1 MTSVAEICGTRKVVL
16 SHLVRCSMFAVHMVR
31 MRKMGVGD
39 TAASLMRSDRW
50 VHTWLER
57 FDAGGLDGLRDLPR
71 SGRPPKIP
79 HGIMA
84 QIIRQTVQPKC
95 TPRELQKTIREET
108 GIRLYITNVRKAMRQ
123 HGTTPK
129 VPQKVHINRASKEAV
144 RSWQYRFDRRVSR
157 LEQDGFTIVDE
168 DEVFSIHD
176 VMSGRKY
183 RFPRGEQIVV
193 PYTRSHSRI
202 VVYGVIARN
211 GRQFFR
217 MHKRFDAPAFVEYLK
232 AMQRHSGK
240 VAAIGDRASPHRA
253 KLVRKLL
260 WENKNIRIIYLPK
273 GSPYLNA
280 VEECWRRGKQVL
292 LVSEYYK
299 TFTDMCSAISTYYR
313 TARFTLDILKFAN
326 RKAALFC
333 TNL

>member
-1 MTSVAEICGTRKVVL
+1 M
-16 SHLVRCSMFAVHMVR
+16 RCSMFAVHMVR

-39 TAASLMRSDRW
+39 IAASLMRSDRW

-108 GIRLYITNVRKAMRQ
+108 GIRLYITNVRKATRQ
-123 HGTTPK
+123 HGTIPK
-129 VPQKVHINRASKEAV
+129 VPQKVHISRASKEAV

-168 DEVFSIHD
+168 DGVFSIHD
-176 VMSGRKY
+176 VMLGRKY

-260 WENKNIRIIYLPK
+260 WENTNIRIIYLPK

-280 VEECWRRGKQVL
+280 VEECWHQGKRIL
-292 LVSEYYK
+292 LVSEYYR
-299 TFTDMCSAISTYYR
+299 TFADMCNAIITYYR
-313 TARFTLDILKFAN
+313 TVRFKLDIVRYASRNPK
-326 RKAALFC
+326 LFC
-333 TNL
+333 KNL

>member
-16 SHLVRCSMFAVHMVR
+16 SHLMRCSMFAVHMVR

-39 TAASLMRSDRW
+39 IAASLMRSDRW

-129 VPQKVHINRASKEAV
+129 VPQKVHISRASKEAV

-202 VVYGVIARN
+202 VVYGAIAKD
-211 GRQFFR
+211 GRQLFR
-217 MHKRFDAPAFVEYLK
+217 TYDRFRRAYLCRVSQGDAEAFWKGSGGSGQDLPP
-232 AMQRHSGK
+232 SGK
-240 VAAIGDRASPHRA
+240 TGQEATAEKQEHQDHIPSKRVAVPQCGRGMRAPGKTSPAR
-253 KLVRKLL
+253 L
-260 WENKNIRIIYLPK
+260 RILQDVCRH
-273 GSPYLNA
+273 A
-280 VEECWRRGKQVL
+280 
-292 LVSEYYK
+292 
-299 TFTDMCSAISTYYR
+299 
-313 TARFTLDILKFAN
+313 
-326 RKAALFC
+326 
-333 TNL
+333 

>member
-1 MTSVAEICGTRKVVL
+1 
-16 SHLVRCSMFAVHMVR
+16 MFAVHMVR

-129 VPQKVHINRASKEAV
+129 VPQKIHINRASKEAV
-144 RSWQYRFDRRVSR
+144 RSWKYRFDRRVSR

-202 VVYGVIARN
+202 VVYGAIAKN

-217 MHKRFDAPAFVEYLK
+217 ML
-232 AMQRHSGK
+232 Q
-240 VAAIGDRASPHRA
+240 PH
-253 KLVRKLL
+253 
-260 WENKNIRIIYLPK
+260 
-273 GSPYLNA
+273 
-280 VEECWRRGKQVL
+280 
-292 LVSEYYK
+292 
-299 TFTDMCSAISTYYR
+299 
-313 TARFTLDILKFAN
+313 IL
-326 RKAALFC
+326 
-333 TNL
+333 TV

>member
-1 MTSVAEICGTRKVVL
+1 
-16 SHLVRCSMFAVHMVR
+16 MFAVHMVR

-39 TAASLMRSDRW
+39 IAASLMRSDRW

-129 VPQKVHINRASKEAV
+129 VPQKVRINRASKEAV
-144 RSWQYRFDRRVSR
+144 RSWQCRFDRRVSR

-202 VVYGVIARN
+202 VVYGAIAKN

-217 MHKRFDAPAFVEYLK
+217 MHKWFDAPAFVEYLK
-232 AMQRHSGK
+232 AMQRYSGK
-240 VAAIGDRASPHRA
+240 VAAVGDRASPHRT

-273 GSPYLNA
+273 GLPYLNA

-292 LVSEYYK
+292 LISEYYK
-299 TFTDMCSAISTYYR
+299 TFVDMCRPPAGR
-313 TARFTLDILKFAN
+313 ADRFFLHPQNITRPSWTCAVQSPRIIEPRDLP
-326 RKAALFC
+326 
-333 TNL
+333 

>member
-1 MTSVAEICGTRKVVL
+1 ML
-16 SHLVRCSMFAVHMVR
+16 AVHMVR
-31 MRKMGVGD
+31 MRKMSVGD

-71 SGRPPKIP
+71 SGRSPKIP

-108 GIRLYITNVRKAMRQ
+108 GIRPYITNVRKAMRR
-123 HGTTPK
+123 HGMTPK
-129 VPQKVHINRASKEAV
+129 VPQKIHINRASKEAV

-168 DEVFSIHD
+168 DEVFFIHD

-202 VVYGVIARN
+202 VAYGAIAKN
-211 GRQFFR
+211 GKQFFR
-217 MHKRFDAPAFVEYLK
+217 THKRFDAPALSSISRRCRGTLE
-232 AMQRHSGK
+232 R
-240 VAAIGDRASPHRA
+240 
-253 KLVRKLL
+253 
-260 WENKNIRIIYLPK
+260 
-273 GSPYLNA
+273 
-280 VEECWRRGKQVL
+280 WRR
-292 LVSEYYK
+292 
-299 TFTDMCSAISTYYR
+299 
-313 TARFTLDILKFAN
+313 
-326 RKAALFC
+326 
-333 TNL
+333 